1 MTISVLLN
9 LHIQRVAWR
18 ERGEGK
24 TGGEERGDRGEGAGE
39 GRGGERGK

>member
-24 TGGEERGDRGEGAGE
+24 TGGEESGDRGEGEGE
-39 GRGGERGK
+39 GRGGQRR